1 MNLRT
6 RKVLA
11 VIQILLQLCPP
22 SLLFWLAPSAHA
34 SNQNISQPAQ
44 PAAGTSSAQSQQD
57 ETENNVA
64 QAAIQAGTMLGSGNA
79 GNALVSQ
86 ATGAASSEVQ
96 KWLNQFGTA
105 RVSISTDEHFTLND
119 SDLDLLIPLYDQK
132 ENLLFTQL
140 GGRRHDDRNIIN
152 TGLGYRHF
160 SDKWMWGTNIFY
172 DRQISDNHHERLGVG
187 TELGWDYLKLSAN
200 GYFRLSDWMSSSRY
214 ADYDERAAN
223 GFDIRATGYLPAY
236 PQLGATM
243 VYEQYFGNSVGLF
256 GDDESD
262 RQKNPHAITLG
273 LNYTPVPFITLG
285 ANQKMGKGGENDTQI
300 NLALNWTPGVPLS
313 DQFDPSSVAAR
324 RSLLGSRQDLVDRNN
339 NIVLE
344 YRKQDLISLSLPEQV
359 EGEELST
366 QSVTAKVKAK
376 YGLDHI
382 EWQAA
387 SFLNNGGKITAGSS
401 PEQFVLTL
409 PSWQSS
415 DVNSYTLTAT
425 AWDKNGN
432 ASNASSMKVNVTG
445 IDVNTL
451 QSTTTVSPT
460 KISADGASTAT
471 VTVTLRTA
479 NAESATGLASRM
491 STTLISSATG
501 SSNAVVDGT
510 VKKPSITSFSETS
523 AGVYTATITSGTTSD
538 TLTIQPYIDGKVKLA
553 SAKLIEEAMVTVP
566 HLTSLDTSATSAI
579 AGGSTPITLTAHVTD
594 QYGAILKDAV
604 IDWTADNTKAQLSTV
619 KSTTDDK
626 GTAQIQVSSTE
637 VINTVVTAQL
647 EGGNSLSTPTLS
659 FTADAATAKVTSISN
674 EKDTIV
680 ANNTDTSTVTAMV
693 ADDNGNALSDVTVN
707 WTVTKSDGTKV
718 SQKTTATN
726 NQGAAT
732 LTLKSTKTGVV
743 TVTADVNGNSPKST
757 GEITF
762 VADSSSQNVTSITL
776 SKSTALAN
784 GSDGIS
790 YEATVTD
797 AFGNAI
803 ANATVLWA
811 SDNADMTLSQPQ
823 TTSDANGKTSIQVTS
838 LKAGDVVISA
848 QTSTGTAYQ
857 ASKAT
862 FSADSSSAFVSSL
875 DSDRDSA
882 LANGTDSIEPKATV
896 TDTHGNPVAG
906 VDVSWSVSPSTGTLS
921 ATTSKTD
928 SNGVATVTLTSTSV
942 ENYKVTATTTNGPA
956 KELSPLSFTVDS
968 ATTHLDSVS
977 ASSTSA
983 LADSTTAI
991 TLTATVID
999 QSGHPV
1005 PNEAINWSAD
1015 NAKAILSA
1023 TQSTTD
1029 AQGQAQITVK
1039 SADVITTIVTAQRGS
1054 AESVKSDPLNFTAD
1068 IASASV
1074 HDVRVDKTQVVAN
1087 NSDSSTATAI
1097 VMDSNNHPLSGITVN
1112 WKASKTDGSSAAT
1125 ATSTTNDQGE
1135 ATWTLKSAKTGTITV
1150 WADVNGN
1157 DAKGS
1162 SAITF
1167 IADTSTQQIET
1178 VTPDKSS
1185 ALANG
1190 SDKVTYT
1197 AVVQDA
1203 QGNPLDGITVN
1214 WSTNNANATLSATS
1228 TTSNASGESQITVTS
1243 LKPGQVVISAQTSE
1257 SVAKQAS
1264 AVTFTAD
1271 SSSATISSL
1280 SATNNPALAN
1290 GTDGIVV
1297 SATVLDAN
1305 KNPVSNIDVNWSA
1318 TPGGGMLSAT
1328 SSKTN
1333 DSGVATVTLTSTE
1346 IATYDVT
1353 AAVAN
1358 GSPKSIS
1365 GLTFTADTATAELKT
1380 VTSSATS
1387 ALANNVATITLT
1399 ATVRDQSGNPVKD
1412 QPISWSADNG
1422 SAELSATQSTT
1433 DAQGEAQITVK
1444 SADVITTI
1452 VTAQRGSAES
1462 KKSEPL
1468 SFTADESSA
1477 SVVAIGADK
1486 YEVVANNIDSSTSTA
1501 KVEDSSGH
1509 PLSGITVNWNVKKT
1523 DGTSAGSKTSITD
1536 SEGNAILTLKS
1547 AKTGTATASASVSG
1561 TAAKEDKVTTF
1572 IADASTQNVTQVEPS
1587 KTTAVANGSDSI
1599 TYVATVLDGQN
1610 NPVSGALV
1618 NWSTDNADMQLSAT
1632 STTSDTNG
1640 KSQITVTSL
1649 KSGDVVISAQTDAGV
1664 AYKAVKTTFSADI
1677 NQAKMTLVSDKDKTV
1692 ADGTSEI
1699 VLSATLVDANN
1710 NPITDTEVNWSV
1722 APTTGTLSA
1731 AKTTTDSSG
1740 VAKVTLTSA
1749 EIAEYQVDATMSGG
1763 NKASASKTG
1772 LIFTA
1777 DSTTANVSSLTAD
1790 KDVDIVAGKD
1800 TVTLTAL
1807 VLDGSNHPVP
1817 GMTVNW
1823 SSTETNSTFS
1833 ANSSVTDSDGKATVT
1848 FSSLKA
1854 GSIDVTGTLSLS
1866 TSKASKTLLVIGDVS
1881 TATFSSVVPDVTEA
1895 VADGTAAI
1903 TWTATVWDANKNLLK
1918 DVAVNWTSDNTNV
1931 VLSATNGTTLEDGT
1945 VTVSGTS
1952 IKSGSVKATA
1962 TITSPSATK
1971 TSSVANFIGDVKT
1984 AKIDSLKPNVDHVA
1998 AGTSPVTYTATVS
2011 DINNNPVSGGSVA
2024 WTTDLNTLSAQ
2035 TSTTNASGIATVKL
2049 SGSEFGVATVTA
2061 TINES
2066 TKTDSTVNFLS
2077 TIEFDWNIT
2086 DGATADTQI
2095 NGPTE
2100 TQFPDLG
2107 FITTGDTTG
2116 PTSLVWSQG
2125 GYSVITAP
2133 FTDDK
2138 GNTRTVTL
2146 RGMKANKCG
2155 ASAFNAALGCE
2166 VSSNYPHFT
2175 YRVTDGDNANLPAG
2189 TWHGAVTFDGKDWH
2203 TSWALSYVM
2212 NVTITVH

>member
-1 MNLRT
+1 MNLRI

-460 KISADGASTAT
+460 KISADGSSTAT

-501 SSNAVVDGT
+501 SSNAAVDGT

-566 HLTSLDTSATSAI
+566 HLTSLDTPATSAI

-732 LTLKSTKTGVV
+732 LTLKSTKTGIV

-906 VDVSWSVSPSTGTLS
+906 VDVSWSVSPSTGILS

-1039 SADVITTIVTAQRGS
+1039 SADVITTIVTAQ
-1054 AESVKSDPLNFTAD
+1054 
-1068 IASASV
+1068 
-1074 HDVRVDKTQVVAN
+1074 H
-1087 NSDSSTATAI
+1087 
-1097 VMDSNNHPLSGITVN
+1097 
-1112 WKASKTDGSSAAT
+1112 
-1125 ATSTTNDQGE
+1125 
-1135 ATWTLKSAKTGTITV
+1135 
-1150 WADVNGN
+1150 
-1157 DAKGS
+1157 
-1162 SAITF
+1162 
-1167 IADTSTQQIET
+1167 
-1178 VTPDKSS
+1178 
-1185 ALANG
+1185 
-1190 SDKVTYT
+1190 
-1197 AVVQDA
+1197 
-1203 QGNPLDGITVN
+1203 
-1214 WSTNNANATLSATS
+1214 
-1228 TTSNASGESQITVTS
+1228 
-1243 LKPGQVVISAQTSE
+1243 
-1257 SVAKQAS
+1257 
-1264 AVTFTAD
+1264 
-1271 SSSATISSL
+1271 
-1280 SATNNPALAN
+1280 
-1290 GTDGIVV
+1290 
-1297 SATVLDAN
+1297 
-1305 KNPVSNIDVNWSA
+1305 
-1318 TPGGGMLSAT
+1318 
-1328 SSKTN
+1328 
-1333 DSGVATVTLTSTE
+1333 
-1346 IATYDVT
+1346 
-1353 AAVAN
+1353 
-1358 GSPKSIS
+1358 
-1365 GLTFTADTATAELKT
+1365 
-1380 VTSSATS
+1380 
-1387 ALANNVATITLT
+1387 
-1399 ATVRDQSGNPVKD
+1399 
-1412 QPISWSADNG
+1412 
-1422 SAELSATQSTT
+1422 
-1433 DAQGEAQITVK
+1433 
-1444 SADVITTI
+1444 
-1452 VTAQRGSAES
+1452 GSAES

-1587 KTTAVANGSDSI
+1587 KTTAVANSSDSI

-1984 AKIDSLKPNVDHVA
+1984 AKIDSLKANVDHVS
-1998 AGTSPVTYTATVS
+1998 AGTTPVTYTATVS

-2049 SGSEFGVATVTA
+2049 SGIEFGVATVTA

-2066 TKTDSTVNFLS
+2066 TKTDSTVKFLGN
-2077 TIEFDWNIT
+2077 IEFDWNIT
-2086 DGATADTQI
+2086 NGAANAEID
-2095 NGPTE
+2095 GPTV
-2100 TQFPDLG
+2100 TQFTDLG
-2107 FITTGDTTG
+2107 FIVTGDTTG

-2138 GNTRTVTL
+2138 GNTRTVTF
-2146 RGMKANKCG
+2146 RGQRANMCG
-2155 ASAFNAALGCE
+2155 ATAFNSAAGCQ
-2166 VSSNYPHFT
+2166 VSSNYPHFV
-2175 YRVTDGDNANLPAG
+2175 YKATDGDNANLPAG
-2189 TWHGAVTFDGKDWH
+2189 TWHGVVTFDGKDWH
-2203 TSWALSYVM
+2203 SSWALSYTM
-2212 NVTITVH
+2212 NVTLTVN